1 MTEEELAKLPNTN
14 DVIEQIQG
22 DVMDEKERFLSSL
35 PPEMR
40 VIVEQRLK
48 KKELERNEQTT
59 KAKKL
64 ADLTKE
70 MLEGE
75 YINLGDDTNL
85 SVGELLISKVMYNAL
100 TSNKTSFR
108 DLNDAQKVVD
118 NDISEN
124 KNGFT
129 LVLNYN
135 GQDLGE

>member
-1 MTEEELAKLPNTN
+1 MTEEELAKLPKTN

-64 ADLTKE
+64 ADLTRE